1 MLHSFFVAVVDAVGH
16 QLHIAHP
23 YHNVGR
29 HKIEHA
35 LPAFFEEMGLYVG
48 DKTEVVDGFYAE
60 LALGV
65 EGADAFYLIAKQL
78 NAVREVVGKAKYVD
92 DAAADAELAGLV
104 HKIFALK
111 AVFDQHLG

>member
-1 MLHSFFVAVVDAVGH
+1 M
-16 QLHIAHP
+16 
-23 YHNVGR
+23 
-29 HKIEHA
+29 
-35 LPAFFEEMGLYVG
+35 YVG

-78 NAVREVVGKAKYVD
+78 NAVREVVGKAKHID